1 MHDWKYDRVESA
13 ERGENPMVMARMK
26 SGFAV
31 VGDTQF
37 LPGYS
42 VLLAAPK
49 VESLNELSLEE
60 RTQFLLDMTLLGDA
74 VAEACKPVARINYGI
89 TGNNYR
95 YLLAHVFPR
104 YDYEHPEYFQQ
115 SPFNYPREKWYAPQ
129 YRYNDERHGD
139 LRTRITEL
147 LQRYMRQAAALP

>member
-60 RTQFLLDMTLLGDA
+60 RTQFLL
-74 VAEACKPVARINYGI
+74 
-89 TGNNYR
+89 
-95 YLLAHVFPR
+95 AHVFPR
-104 YDYEHPEYFQQ
+104 YDYEHPEYFKQ

-129 YRYNDERHGD
+129 YRYNDAQHGD

-147 LQRYMRQAAALP
+147 LQRYMRQASALP